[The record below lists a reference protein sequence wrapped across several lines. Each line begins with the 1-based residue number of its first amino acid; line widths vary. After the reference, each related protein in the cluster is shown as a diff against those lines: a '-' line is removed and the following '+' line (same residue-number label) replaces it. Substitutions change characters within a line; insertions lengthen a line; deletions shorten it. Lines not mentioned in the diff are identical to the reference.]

1 MIEAALLEI
10 LGSSAP
16 LTAVVSTRIF
26 LEILPERTTLPAVVY
41 RVLITEHEDC
51 QDGRS
56 LLATSRVELEVFG
69 STGLAA
75 RDMAEL
81 VRQALHGFT
90 GTVGGR
96 KIHAVIDWS
105 SSELFEDEE
114 DIWDA
119 TCQCSIWHDVPA

>member
-1 MIEAALLEI
+1 MIEAALLDI
-10 LGSSAP
+10 LTNNAP
-16 LTAVVSTRIF
+16 LTVAVSTRIY

-56 LLATSRVELEVFG
+56 LLATSRVEIEVFG
-69 STGLAA
+69 NTGLDA
-75 RDMAEL
+75 RNTAEL

-90 GTVGGR
+90 GTVGDR

-105 SSELFEDEE
+105 SSELFEDDT